1 MLFLIKTIITLTYL
15 TKTIEFLRHAT
26 EKYAICFTFDLLDY
40 IGKYKTSKKAINMAL
55 LSVLPKTV

>member
-1 MLFLIKTIITLTYL
+1 MLTYL

-26 EKYAICFTFDLLDY
+26 EKYAICFKFDLLDY